1 MKDYIKPTFTLAG
14 LFPVAFAATCPVKVT
29 SEDLAEILAACGV
42 TDPKQAFA
50 ESDGG
55 ACTQVIP
62 DGITQYCKF
71 TSTGAEAAGTV
82 LTS

>member
-14 LFPVAFAATCPVKVT
+14 LFPVAFAASCPVKVT
-29 SEDLAEILAACGV
+29 GEDLSEILATFGV

-50 ESDGG
+50 QSENCD
-55 ACTQVIP
+55 QPIP
-62 DGITQYCKF
+62 DGVTQYCKF

>member
-14 LFPVAFAATCPVKVT
+14 LFPVAFAASCPIKVT
-29 SEDLAEILAACGV
+29 SEDLSEILATFGV
-42 TDPKQAFA
+42 TDAKQAFA
-50 ESDGG
+50 ESENC
-55 ACTQVIP
+55 AQPIP

>member
-14 LFPVAFAATCPVKVT
+14 LIPTALAATCSVKVT

-50 ESDGG
+50 ES
-55 ACTQVIP
+55 A
-62 DGITQYCKF
+62 F
-71 TSTGAEAAGTV
+71 ESWLSTY
-82 LTS
+82 SYH